1 MTRVSP
7 TPAIMF
13 QGTGSHVGKSL
24 VVAGLCRLF
33 ARRGLK
39 VAPFK
44 PQNMS
49 NNAAVT
55 TDGGEIGRAQALQ
68 ARAAFREP
76 VVDMNPVLLKPESET
91 GSQVIVQGR
100 RIGSYRGAAYSELK
114 PSLMA
119 PVRESFDRLSK
130 DADLVL
136 VEGAGSAAEV
146 NLRQNDIANMG
157 FAKAANVPVSLI
169 GDIDRGGVIA
179 SLVGISTLLPPD
191 DLALIRGFLIN
202 RFRGDPTM
210 FAGGLATIAERTGWP
225 SLGVAPWFPEAG
237 KLPAEDS
244 EDLAGRRASKS
255 GNIRIVVPVLPR
267 ISNFDDLDP
276 LRLEPGVSLELL
288 QGGAPLPVDADLVL
302 LPGSKATID
311 DLVALR
317 RFGWDHDIHAHVR
330 RGGRILGL
338 CGGYQ
343 MLGRTIADPD
353 GVEGPPRTVEGL
365 GLLDVETMLGG
376 EKRLGRVSG
385 RHVASGEPVEAYEIH
400 MGRTAGPD
408 TARAPFEVEG
418 RPEGAASANG
428 LVTGAYLHGV
438 FAADGFRRAY
448 LEALGLP
455 GGSLAY
461 ETTVEATLD
470 ALAAHL
476 EAHLDVEAILA
487 IARSRG

>member
-1 MTRVSP
+1 MSP

-13 QGTGSHVGKSL
+13 QGTGSNVGKSL
-24 VVAGLCRLF
+24 IVAGLCRLF

-55 TDGGEIGRAQALQ
+55 LDGGEIGRAQALQ

-91 GSQVIVQGR
+91 GSQVVVQGR
-100 RIGSYRGAAYSELK
+100 RVGSYRGAAYSGLK

-119 PVRESFDRLSK
+119 PVIESFERLAA

-157 FAKAANVPVSLI
+157 FAQSANVPVVLI

-179 SLVGISTLLPPD
+179 SLVGTSALLPPD
-191 DLALIRGFLIN
+191 DRALIRGFLIN
-202 RFRGDPTM
+202 RFRGDPAM
-210 FAGGLATIAERTGWP
+210 FAGGLTTIAERTGWP

-244 EDLAGRRASKS
+244 VNLVGRARPAR
-255 GNIRIVVPVLPR
+255 GEIRIVTPVLPR

-276 LRLEPGVSLELL
+276 LRLEIGVSLELVE
-288 QGGAPLPVDADLVL
+288 GGAPLPVDADLVL

-311 DLVALR
+311 DLDALR

-330 RGGRILGL
+330 RGGRVLGL

-353 GVEGPPRTVEGL
+353 GVEGPPRSVEGL
-365 GLLDVETMLGG
+365 GLLEVDTVLGG
-376 EKRLGRVSG
+376 EKRLARVTG
-385 RHVASGEPVEAYEIH
+385 RHMPSGEAVEAYEIH

-418 RPEGAASANG
+418 RPEGAASPNG
-428 LVTGAYLHGV
+428 LVAGAYLHGV

-448 LEALGLP
+448 LKALGLP
-455 GGSLAY
+455 GSALAY
-461 ETTVEATLD
+461 EATIEATLD

-476 EAHLDVEAILA
+476 ETHLDVDAILA